1 MLHRL
6 DIGNVC
12 VTDIKITI
20 AARRGTVLGE
30 RHDIAENRVSG
41 ILSQQDALKWQPYLG
56 GDMKPRAELAPY

>member
-1 MLHRL
+1 
-6 DIGNVC
+6 

-41 ILSQQDALKWQPYLG
+41 ILSQQDALKWQAYFG